1 MDVASIIEAAAKER
15 VLVVG
20 SLPPAGRDWDL
31 LIQAPDRDAIEARLR
46 EQGFVAIHRRWVR
59 VSGERPDVV
68 ELLDQAL
75 WRLPEHEF
83 DRLFAE
89 AVQLDGRDRLCV
101 PSPADRLL
109 ILARKLPRT
118 PGFLEEHHRER
129 IRVSLSEDPSAFARA
144 RERASAWGVGRDL
157 RRLEAR
163 YARGSRPLWRPP
175 FLRVPRRGAIIALS
189 GLDGVGK
196 STQARALS
204 TSLAALGYESHL
216 VWTPI
221 GHTQSLRRFAG
232 AVKQALSHLPV
243 GPLAGASGEAAESHI
258 LSRTDSRTPAFGPSR
273 KLASHIWSTVT
284 TVANGIAFRRA
295 ARGTRTRGRIV
306 IFDRY
311 VVDTVVELR
320 FRYAPEGQLR
330 FQEAVVRVLAPTP
343 DLAYL
348 LDAPPEVAH
357 ERKPDWSFDQTRL
370 RAELY
375 RRERAALGV
384 RRLDG
389 DRPVEEL
396 SREIT
401 RDVLQSLPG

>member
-1 MDVASIIEAAAKER
+1 M
-15 VLVVG
+15 LVVG

-31 LIQAPDRDAIEARLR
+31 LIHNPDRDAIEAHLR
-46 EQGFVAIHRRWVR
+46 AEGFVAIHRRWVR
-59 VSGERPDVV
+59 VSGERADVV
-68 ELLDQAL
+68 ELLDQAH

-89 AVQLDGRDRLCV
+89 ALQLDGRARLCV

-118 PGFLEEHHRER
+118 PGLLEEKHRAR
-129 IRVSLSEDPSAFARA
+129 IRASLREDPSAFARA

-163 YARGSRPLWRPP
+163 YARGPRPVWRPA
-175 FLRVPRRGAIIALS
+175 FLRRRRRGAIIAFS

-196 STQARALS
+196 STQARALR
-204 TSLAALGYESHL
+204 TSLAALGYECDL

-221 GHTQSLRRFAG
+221 GQTQSLRRFAG
-232 AVKQALSHLPV
+232 AVKRALSHLPV
-243 GPLAGASGEAAESHI
+243 GPLARVPGEAAESHI
-258 LSRTDSRTPAFGPSR
+258 LSRTEPGTPAFGPSR
-273 KLASHIWSTVT
+273 QLASHVWSTVT
-284 TVANGIAFRRA
+284 TIANGIAFRRA

-311 VVDTVVELR
+311 VLDTVVELS
-320 FRYAPEGQLR
+320 FRYAPEGRLR
-330 FQEAVVRVLAPTP
+330 FQEAVVRILSPTP

-348 LDAPPEVAH
+348 LDAPPELAH
-357 ERKPDWSFDQTRL
+357 KRKPDWSFDQTRL

-384 RRLDG
+384 LRLDG
-389 DRPVEEL
+389 VRPVDEL
-396 SREIT
+396 SQEIT